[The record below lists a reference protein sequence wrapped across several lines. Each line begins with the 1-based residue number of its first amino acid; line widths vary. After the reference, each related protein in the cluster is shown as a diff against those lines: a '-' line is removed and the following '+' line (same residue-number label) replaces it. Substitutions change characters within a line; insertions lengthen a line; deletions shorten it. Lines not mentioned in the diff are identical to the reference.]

1 MILSMESSSPPP
13 SSSWYPSPQAA
24 RSLDLGRSGAVVG
37 AGEEAEVA
45 HNQQRQKKHRQLE
58 TSLFGFVCVCH
69 KGTMSSEIAYTSDQR
84 LSPPKVPTSS
94 PKPVQVLRG
103 RGRAWE
109 AVPGPPCQI
118 VPCCANLAKHPVVPC
133 RFDLQTT
140 RIFQP
145 IFFSFV
151 SLCRH
156 LPAKVNLCDVGR
168 VAVLNT
174 CAKVVL

>member
-1 MILSMESSSPPP
+1 MILFMESSSPPP

-37 AGEEAEVA
+37 EGEEAEVA
-45 HNQQRQKKHRQLE
+45 HNQQRQKTTASSRPL
-58 TSLFGFVCVCH
+58 SSSVVYVCH
-69 KGTMSSEIAYTSDQR
+69 KGKMSSEIAYTSDQR
-84 LSPPKVPTSS
+84 LKPPKLPTSRS
-94 PKPVQVLRG
+94 KPVQVLRG
-103 RGRAWE
+103 RGRTWE
-109 AVPGPPCQI
+109 VGPGPPCQI

>member
-1 MILSMESSSPPP
+1 MILFMESISPPP
-13 SSSWYPSPQAA
+13 SSSSWYPSPQAA
-24 RSLDLGRSGAVVG
+24 RSLDLGRSGAIVVVG
-37 AGEEAEVA
+37 GEEAEVA
-45 HNQQRQKKHRQLE
+45 HNQQRQKNNRRLE

-84 LSPPKVPTSS
+84 LSSPKVPTSR

-133 RFDLQTT
+133 RFDLKTT

-145 IFFSFV
+145 IFFFCVFV
-151 SLCRH
+151 STSSS
-156 LPAKVNLCDVGR
+156 KSQFV
-168 VAVLNT
+168 
-174 CAKVVL
+174 